1 MYNYNADDDEP
12 LNHDHDDDVVLAT
25 RWLTLTPLPIV
36 NRTPSSAIKAKNSLM
51 ICATQAA
58 IILMAIS
65 TSTAVESTG
74 IRMPSFATPTSLPNY
89 YSFRISR
96 SKLIVDPTMPSGTSI
111 GLSYCA
117 EASSNCASHAISIR
131 RIEQQE
137 NTVGF
142 DVKSA
147 RGWMEHI
154 EENEGQMYGVGAY
167 TVLRCDAIYTKQ
179 KCRWKIWGKDFH
191 IHRLCSSFRSLMEN
205 ENSESFNENIGFE
218 WKRTSIQRTDYII
231 GALLGDAEMYLL
243 NVKSTEE
250 SQPFELEVD
259 KGIRTLMLTV
269 LWTPTIMNGKSNKI
283 HGEKSM
289 IIRAHAAFAS
299 SSHVRNGAE
308 SLPTPI
314 SVCLAIP
321 RIPSPEA
328 LSILPR
334 RHSGDRGC
342 RASST
347 QLIGPHAK
355 VSSWCRNRRPLEDS
369 FKDGDVGE
377 VLLMG
382 LGKDISNVGGQGFIN
397 SLEILEGLISNLFV
411 IYKDGTVR
419 TAPASKVLSGYARH
433 LVSEEIH
440 QTHGLRLDDKNAP
453 IVGDADDWSEI
464 FVTSSV
470 RLIVP
475 VKRVLIPPVG
485 SRDSMTLWECSGS
498 DVHHQTELLWS
509 GILKK

>member
-1 MYNYNADDDEP
+1 M
-12 LNHDHDDDVVLAT
+12 
-25 RWLTLTPLPIV
+25 
-36 NRTPSSAIKAKNSLM
+36 KAKTKNILL
-51 ICATQAA
+51 ICATHAAKA
-58 IILMAIS
+58 IISVPLLLIAIS
-65 TSTAVESTG
+65 TSTSTDVASTG
-74 IRMPSFATPTSLPNY
+74 MPSFAIPTSLTND
-89 YSFRISR
+89 YSFHRSR
-96 SKLIVDPTMPSGTSI
+96 SKIIFDPTTNMPSGTSI

-117 EASSNCASHAISIR
+117 EASTSSEKSSQDISIR
-131 RIEQQE
+131 RIEQQD
-137 NTVGF
+137 NTAGF

-154 EENEGQMYGVGAY
+154 EKNEGKLYGVGAY
-167 TVLRCDAIYTKQ
+167 TVLRCDAIYTNQ
-179 KCRWKIWGKDFH
+179 KCRWKVWGKDFH

-205 ENSESFNENIGFE
+205 ENSESFDGNIGFE
-218 WKRTSIQRTDYII
+218 WKRTSIQQTDDII

-250 SQPFELEVD
+250 SQPFDLED
-259 KGIRTLMLTV
+259 DESIRTLMLTV
-269 LWTPTIMNGKSNKI
+269 LWTPAIMNGKSNKI
-283 HGEKSM
+283 NGARSM

-299 SSHVRNGAE
+299 SSHIRNTGAE
-308 SLPTPI
+308 SLPTHI

-328 LSILPR
+328 LSMLPR
-334 RHSGDRGC
+334 RHSGDRVC